1 MAAAVDIRWN
11 VQPAVLAEVRRLSLY
26 PFKPASVE
34 LDAEMTQNPATVFGG
49 AFRDGTPVGCIATL
63 PERQYTCD
71 WRIRWFGVVEAERG
85 QGVGAQLVARAQA
98 AAAFAGKSLWAD
110 VRIRAIP
117 VYERL
122 GFEPHGDFFELPEI
136 GVHRVM
142 RWWPTGLRS

>member
-1 MAAAVDIRWN
+1 MDIRWN
-11 VQPAVLAEVRRLSLY
+11 VPAAVLAEVRRLSLY
-26 PFKPASVE
+26 PFKPASAE
-34 LDAEMTQNPATVFGG
+34 LDAEMTRNPETVFGG
-49 AFRDGTPVGCIATL
+49 AFRKGTPIGCIATL
-63 PERQYTCD
+63 PEPQYDCE

-85 QGVGAQLVARAQA
+85 RGVGEQLVAKAQA
-98 AAAFAGKSLWAD
+98 EAKAAGKSLWAD